1 MSVVKSQSSKIRRR
15 IVAALALVFGAVTVF
30 SAGNV
35 LFGAD
40 IARELVGNFIP
51 FIVWF
56 NFAAGFLYI
65 VAAVGIWLGRNWALG
80 VSLFIAA
87 ATALA
92 AVIFSILV
100 MQGSEFEVRTIGAL
114 VLRIGFWAA
123 ISVFLFRN
131 ERRA

>member
-131 ERRA
+131 